1 MKRIN
6 IVNDTTV
13 GHIYFIYFFVN
24 LLKVN
29 LSAILA
35 MVYLVQLETCIILVL
50 KRLHLNQQLVTK
62 TKKQKNEHMYFSK
75 SIIFNCLK
83 I

>member
-62 TKKQKNEHMYFSK
+62 TKNKK
-75 SIIFNCLK
+75 
-83 I
+83 

>member
-6 IVNDTTV
+6 IVKDTTV

-62 TKKQKNEHMYFSK
+62 TKNKK
-75 SIIFNCLK
+75 
-83 I
+83 